1 MEHCVEHCVVHCVVH
16 CVALWA
22 MFIFFFNHVSFGP
35 LFDQVVRI
43 NEKFRLDMEARLGP
57 LMLAREDML
66 KQHSAAV
73 EELKRVMGLNQQTA
87 LEKYAKEAK
96 QRQDLAIARQIA
108 SSQERINGI
117 RAEEQQKR
125 EETLREA
132 ARRLDEGEALFQCF
146 NVSPRGRWID

>member
-1 MEHCVEHCVVHCVVH
+1 
-16 CVALWA
+16 VA
-22 MFIFFFNHVSFGP
+22 
-35 LFDQVVRI
+35 RI

-73 EELKRVMGLNQQTA
+73 EELKRVMGLNAQTM
-87 LEKYAKEAK
+87 LEKYSKEAK

-132 ARRLDEGEALFQCF
+132 ARRLDEVRVIVLDLVASILPQYYH
-146 NVSPRGRWID
+146 NITTILPLLSPSLKDRLLTDVD

>member
-1 MEHCVEHCVVHCVVH
+1 
-16 CVALWA
+16 VA
-22 MFIFFFNHVSFGP
+22 
-35 LFDQVVRI
+35 RI

-73 EELKRVMGLNQQTA
+73 EELKRVMGLNAQTM
-87 LEKYAKEAK
+87 LEKYSKEAK

-132 ARRLDEGEALFQCF
+132 ARRLDEVRVIVLDLVASILPQYYHNITTTFALFKRQTDC
-146 NVSPRGRWID
+146 